1 VATVHEL
8 CRGEVRRERSSG
20 IDEGLAMVAS
30 PRETYLIDV
39 LRAAEARWRKM
50 IEDAG
55 IKVE

>member
-1 VATVHEL
+1 
-8 CRGEVRRERSSG
+8 
-20 IDEGLAMVAS
+20 MVAS
-30 PRETYLIDV
+30 PRETYLTDV